1 MGDSRRKYEEMRE
14 EYVDKEAMELCG
26 QIERQLERII
36 TYDNV
41 MLDDRTLNAI
51 KRQAIKLLREWRL
64 KNDLTE
70 PRRVG

>member
-36 TYDNV
+36 TYDNG
-41 MLDDRTLNAI
+41 MLDDRTFNEI
-51 KRQAIKLLREWRL
+51 KKQAIKLLKEWHL
-64 KNDLTE
+64 
-70 PRRVG
+70 